1 MNNCVYCG
9 CAMHP
14 ERPFNYCMKT
24 NCYKKGFKQ
33 AEYYVLGV
41 HKSTPIVCGPN
52 SDEVKAQVSFMNTK

>member
-1 MNNCVYCG
+1 
-9 CAMHP
+9 MHP
-14 ERPFNYCMKT
+14 ERTFDYCLSRD
-24 NCYKKGFKQ
+24 CYKKGFKQ